1 MHNSDK
7 LIHINAFVY
16 CPTTQDHSL
25 VWGFVNE
32 KEYVLQDAIV
42 LHILSIKGSKLE
54 GLYIPSKRPL

>member
-54 GLYIPSKRPL
+54 GL